1 MNFHCSLR
9 DISDRQTLPVVIIT
23 GLLILLLA
31 LSPRASAS
39 TIDTV
44 SFTGEPVNLLALL
57 EFTQEKPGETF
68 EDIQFRPSSDWNH
81 RPTISNNLGHE
92 ANALWARVRLSGLN
106 HADTETV
113 IRLNYPHLDY
123 VDFYLLEKGRVIKH
137 LKAGDHVPVNEW
149 PVDKR
154 TFWFPILPQDV
165 SANEQEVYLRISSP
179 GLLKMPLDIMSFSD
193 AADAEIKMHLWAGA
207 IFGIMFIM
215 MMYNAFLYSSLHD
228 GTYLIYVL
236 YLFTISALQFTLF
249 GFGEQ
254 YLWGEK
260 PGFNNTALAFLIF
273 FTQAMSVLFV
283 VHFVNLRKF
292 GSMFDLVYA
301 YTFLG
306 ALLILSIA
314 SFSAPYEVMV
324 RIGVAVSTVTLLT
337 GFYVGLKGW
346 IMGMKPARLFTFAW
360 FLHLFFI
367 GWFLLDIAGQ
377 LSSTGRSDLLL
388 SIGFIIEVA
397 LLSLAFADKMNQERE
412 LRITSQTRLLDM
424 QLAMN
429 KELDTKVQERTAA
442 LQRANLRL
450 EELSITDG
458 LTGLYNRRFFDKQFM
473 EKYSKACTE
482 QLPIA
487 VMMIDIDHF
496 KNLNDTHGH
505 AFGDLCLVH
514 AAGII
519 QKVVTMPDA
528 VCARYGG
535 EEFVIVMPKT
545 TEARAVQLGE
555 IVRQEFARTRVKHQN
570 HAVNMTVS
578 VGVASEIPEHLDQ
591 AEKLLKHADNCLYFS
606 KENGRNQVSYRG
618 NIPAAS

>member
-1 MNFHCSLR
+1 MIPEQSTHSKPERRLASGL
-9 DISDRQTLPVVIIT
+9 ILSAL
-23 GLLILLLA
+23 LLILMA
-31 LSPRASAS
+31 WNSSAAAD

-44 SFTGEPVNLLALL
+44 AFNGKPVNLLPLL
-57 EFTQEKPGETF
+57 EFTLEKPDETF
-68 EDIQFRPSSDWNH
+68 EDIIFRPASDWSH
-81 RPTISNNLGHE
+81 RTSISNNLGHE
-92 ANALWARVRLSGLN
+92 SGALWARVRISGLSS
-106 HADTETV
+106 ADTQTI

-123 VDFYLLEKGRVIKH
+123 VDFYLLEKGQLIKH
-137 LKAGDHVPVNEW
+137 MSAGDQVPFSEW

-154 TFWFPILPQDV
+154 TFWFPVQTGDV
-165 SANEQEVYLRISSP
+165 SAEEQELYLRISSP
-179 GLLKMPLDIMSFSD
+179 GLLKMPLEILSFSD
-193 AADAEIKMHLWAGA
+193 AADAEIQMHLWAGA

-228 GTYLIYVL
+228 GTYLIYVV

-249 GFGEQ
+249 GFGQQ
-254 YLWGEK
+254 YLWGET
-260 PGFNNTALAFLIF
+260 PGMNNTMLAFLIF
-273 FTQAMSVLFV
+273 FTQAMSVMFV
-283 VHFVNLRKF
+283 VNFVNLKKF
-292 GSMFDLVYA
+292 GSMLDMVYA
-301 YTFLG
+301 YGFL
-306 ALLILSIA
+306 AVLLVLSIA
-314 SFSAPYEVMV
+314 SFSAPYEVMIRV
-324 RIGVAVSTVTLLT
+324 GVGISTLTLLS
-337 GFYVGLKGW
+337 GFYIGLKGW
-346 IMGMKPARLFTFAW
+346 MMGMKPARLFTSAW

-377 LSSTGRSDLLL
+377 LSSTGRSDMLL

-429 KELDTKVQERTAA
+429 KELDSKVQERTVA
-442 LQRANLRL
+442 LQRANQRL

-458 LTGLYNRRFFDKQFM
+458 LTGLYNRRHFDKQYL
-473 EKYSKACTE
+473 EKYSKACKE

-519 QKVVTMPDA
+519 QKVVTMSDA
-528 VCARYGG
+528 VSARYGG
-535 EEFVIVMPKT
+535 EEFVVVLPKT

-555 IVRQEFARTRVKHQN
+555 IIRQEFARTRVKHQN
-570 HAVNMTVS
+570 HAVTMTVS
-578 VGVASEIPEHLDQ
+578 IGVADEIPEHLDQ
-591 AEKLLKHADNCLYFS
+591 AEKLLKYADNCLYFS

-618 NIPAAS
+618 NINEAS